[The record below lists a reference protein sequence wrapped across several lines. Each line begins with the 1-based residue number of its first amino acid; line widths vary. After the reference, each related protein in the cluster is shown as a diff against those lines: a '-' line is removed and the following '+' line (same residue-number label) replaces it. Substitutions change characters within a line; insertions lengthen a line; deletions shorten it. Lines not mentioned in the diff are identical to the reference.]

1 MATLL
6 NGKTLGLSQ
15 SEKQKYS
22 LSKAILGA
30 ATNNPYS
37 VEGIEGECHRS
48 LYEQLDPGQKA
59 AARGLLIPAGDLD
72 WGGSKER
79 SFGDRT
85 RSVLNVGNFSQ
96 GGALVQTDHLG
107 DNFIE
112 SLRSR
117 SRVLSMPG
125 VMMLPGRQGDVEVP
139 KESTNSE
146 IYWISENEQIPDT
159 SMGFS
164 NLELRP
170 KTCGSIASFTRN
182 MLIQAD
188 PNIENILKANM
199 LGTMAIGI
207 DKALLFGD
215 GVKQPLGIFNHPDIA
230 SVAAGTNGGPLTYN
244 LLCDMEAG
252 VYDGNADGSEMAFIV
267 NSQVRKAARTTTENS
282 SNVSQWIWQNGADG
296 DGFMLGHKAVLSNNL
311 PKDLTKGSGTNLS
324 SLIFGNWSSLIFANW
339 STIELVSNPY
349 GRGWQTGS
357 IELRILYSV
366 DSAIR
371 HGESFC
377 VCSDLVTSA

>member
-30 ATNNPYS
+30 ATNNYYS
-37 VEGIEGECHRS
+37 TEGLEGECHRA
-48 LYEQLDPGQKA
+48 LYESLDPSQKA
-59 AARGLLIPAGDLD
+59 ASRGLLIPAGDLD
-72 WGGSKER
+72 WGGSKDR
-79 SFGDRT
+79 SFGDRS
-85 RSVLNVGNFSQ
+85 RSVLNTGSFSS
-96 GGALVQTDHLG
+96 GGALVSTDHLG

-117 SRVLSMPG
+117 SRVLSLG
-125 VMMLPGRQGDVEVP
+125 VTMLPGRVGNVEIP
-139 KESTNSE
+139 KESGANSE
-146 IYWISENEQIPDT
+146 VYWISENDQIPDT
-159 SMGFS
+159 TVGFG
-164 NLELRP
+164 NLEMSP

-188 PNIENILKANM
+188 PAIENILKANM
-199 LGTMAIGI
+199 LNSMAIGI

-215 GVKQPLGIFNHPDIA
+215 GNKEPLGIFNHPDVA
-230 SVAAGTNGGPLTYN
+230 SVAAGTNGGPLSYE
-244 LLCDMEAG
+244 LLADMEAEI
-252 VYDGNADGSEMAFIV
+252 YDGNADSDSMAWIV
-267 NSQVRKAARTTTENS
+267 NSRVRRSARTTTENS
-282 SNVSQWIWQNGADG
+282 SNVSQWIWQNGSNG
-296 DGFMLGHKAVLSNNL
+296 DGLMLGHKAVLSNNL
-311 PKDLTKGSGTNLS
+311 PKNLTKGSGTNLS

-349 GRGWQTGS
+349 GRGWQTGA

-377 VCSDLVTSA
+377 VCSDLVTA